1 MTHADTA
8 PWYPI
13 ATMRRHRIT
22 VRVQGAGYEC
32 LAIVRDHPT
41 AKRPWWLV
49 MAERATFAGRHLLP
63 VEPLAPYGVAAHV
76 RAPMLW
82 QPLAAGHWPEP
93 LPAPVRDAPRP
104 PGQHPPPPDEE
115 PEDPT
120 QPGDGWPY
128 PGLRLGQRV
137 PPSSIEECE
146 ARLLRA
152 LRTSASRETGHVGL
166 DRRATCADIPA
177 EMIKIALKFAHWEA
191 IMRGDVKPETH
202 AVRSGWTPL
211 RRDIEDW
218 TYALEWLRA
227 PGCGGTGQEVLIM
240 RAADPPWSFR
250 GAAERLSTRRKRITG
265 QAVHAAYWRVVEAAF
280 EGARSQ

>member
-1 MTHADTA
+1 MLTDTA

-13 ATMRRHRIT
+13 ASMRRHRIT
-22 VRVQGAGYEC
+22 VRVQGAGFEC

-41 AKRPWWLV
+41 AKRPWWIV
-49 MAERATFAGRHLLP
+49 MTERATMDGVRMLP
-63 VEPLAPYGVAAHV
+63 SEPLAPYGVAAHV

-82 QPLAAGHWPEP
+82 QPIAAGQWPDA
-93 LPAPVRDAPRP
+93 LPDPVRTPPRP
-104 PGQHPPPPDEE
+104 PGQHAAPPDAE
-115 PEDPT
+115 PEDAT

-128 PGLRLGQRV
+128 PGLRLGQCTAPV
-137 PPSSIEECE
+137 SLEECE

-166 DRRATCADIPA
+166 DRRATCSDLIA
-177 EMIKIALKFAHWEA
+177 IALKFAHFEA
-191 IMRGDVKPETH
+191 IMRGDVKPDTE

-227 PGCGGTGQEVLIM
+227 PGCGGIGQDVLM
-240 RAADPPWSFR
+240 LRAADPPWSFR
-250 GAAERLSTRRKRITG
+250 GAAERLSTRRKPITG
-265 QAVHAAYWRVVEAAF
+265 QAAHAAYWRVVEAAF
-280 EGARSQ
+280 EGARGGAHAG